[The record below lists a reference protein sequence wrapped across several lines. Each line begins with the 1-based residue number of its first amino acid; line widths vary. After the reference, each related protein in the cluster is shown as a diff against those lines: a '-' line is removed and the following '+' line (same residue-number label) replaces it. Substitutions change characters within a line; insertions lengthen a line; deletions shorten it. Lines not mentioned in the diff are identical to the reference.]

1 MWTLTS
7 SVYDYYLHM
16 TKSLLC
22 IGNILI
28 SLQLGEGKDKQKET
42 VCTVQLLGTIIKHQ
56 NVIASKNKI
65 LVI

>member
-1 MWTLTS
+1 MIT
-7 SVYDYYLHM
+7 VHM
-16 TKSLLC
+16 TESLLS

-42 VCTVQLLGTIIKHQ
+42 VCTIQLLGTIHQ